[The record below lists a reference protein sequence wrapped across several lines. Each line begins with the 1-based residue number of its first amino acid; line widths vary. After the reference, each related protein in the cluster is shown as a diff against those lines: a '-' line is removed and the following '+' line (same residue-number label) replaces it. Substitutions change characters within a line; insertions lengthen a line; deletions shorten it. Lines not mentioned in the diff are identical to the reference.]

1 MTEQKT
7 ATEIIKQAIHD
18 RMAARLRHIGFNEF
32 MNTLDLTDAYV
43 CGNACNAAKPNDYD
57 VYLTAEELAEFR
69 HKKLEDM
76 KDIKVAAKTKNSI
89 TFIFKESTVIQVCT
103 YNKPSLQELINSFD
117 FSYCRVGVTVTIDP
131 ETDWLKIEEVAI
143 TDEYIQYLASGVTE
157 YIGSEYPMSSMI
169 RVVKIN
175 EKGMFNGRSYIRS
188 ILTILNDIMKRGV
201 SYYDDFKDQLDAV
214 DLGLA
219 PEDLKGIGDVIKQ
232 LYVRLMLCGK
242 QNPVDVNKMFDSFRD
257 EDGEDRAE
265 IIMFKEM
272 QRERRRND

>member
-18 RMAARLRHIGFNEF
+18 RMAARLRHIGFSEF
-32 MNTLDLTDAYV
+32 MSTLDLKDAYI
-43 CGNACNAAKPNDYD
+43 CGNSCNAAKPNDYD
-57 VYLTAEELAEFR
+57 VYLTAEEVAEFR
-69 HKKLEDM
+69 HKKLEDL
-76 KDIKVAAKTKNSI
+76 KDIEVAAKTKNSI

-157 YIGSEYPMSSMI
+157 YIASEYPMSSMI

-201 SYYDDFKDQLDAV
+201 ENYQDFKDQLDAV
-214 DLGLA
+214 DLGVA
-219 PEDLKGIGDVIKQ
+219 PEDLQEMQDVIKQ

-242 QNPVDVNKMFDSFRD
+242 QNPVDVEAMFSKFREEF
-257 EDGEDRAE
+257 EDD
-265 IIMFKEM
+265 
-272 QRERRRND
+272 Q

>member
-18 RMAARLRHIGFNEF
+18 RMAARLRYIEFSEF
-32 MNTLDLTDAYV
+32 MNALDLTDAYV
-43 CGNACNAAKPNDYD
+43 CGNSCNAAKPNDYD
-57 VYLTAEELAEFR
+57 VYLTAEEVAEFR
-69 HKKLEDM
+69 HKKLEDL

-188 ILTILNDIMKRGV
+188 ILTILNDIIKRGV
-201 SYYDDFKDQLDAV
+201 SDYQDFKDQLDAV
-214 DLGLA
+214 DLGVA
-219 PEDLKGIGDVIKQ
+219 PEDLEGMQDVIKE
-232 LYVRLMLCGK
+232 LYVRLTLCGK
-242 QNPVDVNKMFDSFRD
+242 QSQVDVN
-257 EDGEDRAE
+257 E
-265 IIMFKEM
+265 MFKELLYK
-272 QRERRRND
+272 DADD